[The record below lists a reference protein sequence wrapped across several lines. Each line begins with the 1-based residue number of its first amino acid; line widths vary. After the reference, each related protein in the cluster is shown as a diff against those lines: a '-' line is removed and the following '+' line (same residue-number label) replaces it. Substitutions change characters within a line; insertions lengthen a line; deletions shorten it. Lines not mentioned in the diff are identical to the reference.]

1 MRGENKGGKK
11 MTELAK
17 ILKSIRLGNGQILK
31 NMSDALNV
39 TSSYLSAVENGKRPM
54 PEEWIEKLKKAYGL
68 SSEMLDKIAD
78 AADELRVSIKMNLDN
93 ATQTKKEAAVVFARS
108 FEDMDDQTAK
118 SIINILQGKR

>member
-1 MRGENKGGKK
+1 

>member
-1 MRGENKGGKK
+1 

-54 PEEWIEKLKKAYGL
+54 PEEWIEKLEKGL
-68 SSEMLDKIAD
+68 WP
-78 AADELRVSIKMNLDN
+78 
-93 ATQTKKEAAVVFARS
+93 
-108 FEDMDDQTAK
+108 
-118 SIINILQGKR
+118 

>member
-1 MRGENKGGKK
+1 

-39 TSSYLSAVENGKRPM
+39 TSSYLSAVENGTRPM
-54 PEEWIEKLKKAYGL
+54 PEEWIEKLKKAYDL
-68 SSEMLDKIAD
+68 SGEMLDKIAD